1 MMSRGQATG
10 SEIVCIRFPQLFS
23 SNPFPNA
30 SSQGQGTRALT
41 GKGGRRQP
49 HPRHLAVASQ
59 PSLGFRDAPLIL
71 WDPTSGWTPWSQ
83 CRAASRACGPH
94 PRPRASGHH
103 RCCGWVWGGGVARRV
118 QPEVLLGR
126 AVGGSATGVGGAG
139 GTRVNVRPARASV
152 TQFHQKLEGEEAA
165 DLPRTLS
172 RTEAGRDLRRP
183 HPVHLRR

>member
-1 MMSRGQATG
+1 M
-10 SEIVCIRFPQLFS
+10 
-23 SNPFPNA
+23 
-30 SSQGQGTRALT
+30 RALT

-59 PSLGFRDAPLIL
+59 PSLNFRDASLIL
-71 WDPTSGWTPWSQ
+71 WDPTRGWTPWSQ

-94 PRPRASGHH
+94 PRHRASGHH
-103 RCCGWVWGGGVARRV
+103 RCSNWVRGGGVARRV

-126 AVGGSATGVGGAG
+126 AVGSAIGVGGAG
-139 GTRVNVRPARASV
+139 GTRVNVRPALATV

-165 DLPRTLS
+165 DLPRTL
-172 RTEAGRDLRRP
+172 RGTEAGQDLRRP